1 MKKIFNF
8 EEWLNEQHIAI
19 NEDTG
24 KHSYGCAMAYF
35 ELPEM
40 DDIHKKIDEKDIYT
54 DDNSDRS
61 YGLETEPHVTLLY
74 GIHDKEVEDD
84 KVLEACRKYQIGEI
98 VLHNASLFENDK
110 YDVLKF
116 DVRYPYKGGAFLHKI
131 NKELTKLPN
140 TNSFPD
146 YHPHCTIAYLKSGA
160 GKKYVKMFDGLEIDV
175 KPNEIVYS
183 KSDGEKIVEKLA

>member
-8 EEWLNEQHIAI
+8 EEWLNEQQIAI
-19 NEDTG
+19 NEDSG
-24 KHSYGCAMAYF
+24 NHSYGCAMAYF

-40 DDIHKKIDEKDIYT
+40 DAIHKKIDEKDIYT
-54 DDNSDRS
+54 DDSDRS

-98 VLHNASLFENDK
+98 VLHNVSLFENDK

-146 YHPHCTIAYLKSGA
+146 YHPHCTIAYLKPGE
-160 GKKYVKMFDGLEIDV
+160 GKKYVKMFEGLEINV

-183 KSDGEKIVEKLA
+183 KADGEKIVEKLA